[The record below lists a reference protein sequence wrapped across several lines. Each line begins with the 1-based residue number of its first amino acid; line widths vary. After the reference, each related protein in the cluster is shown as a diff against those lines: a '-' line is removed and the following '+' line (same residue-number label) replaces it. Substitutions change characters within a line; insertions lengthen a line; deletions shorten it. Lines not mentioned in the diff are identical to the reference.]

1 MKISL
6 IGFIGCEAF
15 SEVVFFLIENY
26 IKEMVRLFQIFILIF
41 MLVSIDVGASPQLLN
56 VASKASDHGTLVLG
70 RSTGIPGM
78 FGRFTVIL
86 NGKVLGMLGEN
97 QIIKKRLI
105 RGRYTL
111 TIRDDVE
118 YRKILGTKVRFS
130 INSSQIEYLIVNSE
144 KKTFDSRHRIV
155 VKKSKRD

>member
-1 MKISL
+1 
-6 IGFIGCEAF
+6 
-15 SEVVFFLIENY
+15 
-26 IKEMVRLFQIFILIF
+26 MVRPFQIFTLIF
-41 MLVSIDVGASPQLLN
+41 VLVSSDVGTSPQSLN
-56 VASKASDHGTLVLG
+56 VASTSSDHGTLVLG

-105 RGRYTL
+105 PGRYTL

-118 YRKILGTKVRFS
+118 YRKFLGTKVRFS

-144 KKTFDSRHRIV
+144 KKAFDSRYRIV
-155 VKKSKRD
+155 VKKVKRD

>member
-6 IGFIGCEAF
+6 TGFIDCVAI
-15 SEVVFFLIENY
+15 SELFLFFAKNY
-26 IKEMVRLFQIFILIF
+26 IKEMVKLFQIFTLIF
-41 MLVSIDVGASPQLLN
+41 MLVSNDVGASPQVLN
-56 VASKASDHGTLVLG
+56 VASKASDHGTLLLG

-105 RGRYTL
+105 PGRYTL
-111 TIRDDVE
+111 TIRDDVA
-118 YRKILGTKVRFS
+118 YRKFLGTKVKFS
-130 INSSQIEYLIVNSE
+130 INSGQIEYLIANSE
-144 KKTFDSRHRIV
+144 KKAFDSRYRIV
-155 VKKSKRD
+155 VKKVKRD

>member
-1 MKISL
+1 
-6 IGFIGCEAF
+6 
-15 SEVVFFLIENY
+15 
-26 IKEMVRLFQIFILIF
+26 MVRLFQIFKLIF
-41 MLVSIDVGASPQLLN
+41 LLVSCDVRASPQLLN
-56 VASKASDHGTLVLG
+56 VASTSSDHGTLVLG

-97 QIIKKRLI
+97 HIIYKRLI

-118 YRKILGTKVRFS
+118 YRKFIGTKVRIS
-130 INSSQIEYLIVNSE
+130 IKSSQIEYLIVNSE
-144 KKTFDSRHRIV
+144 KKAFDSRYRIV
-155 VKKSKRD
+155 VKKVKKD

>member
-1 MKISL
+1 
-6 IGFIGCEAF
+6 
-15 SEVVFFLIENY
+15 
-26 IKEMVRLFQIFILIF
+26 MVRLFQISNLLFILAVMSVQAVPQSLNF
-41 MLVSIDVGASPQLLN
+41 ASQ
-56 VASKASDHGTLVLG
+56 ASNQGTLTIG

-105 RGRYTL
+105 PGRYTL
-111 TIRDDVE
+111 AIRDDVE
-118 YRKILGTKVRFS
+118 YRKFLGTKVRFS

-144 KKTFDSRHRIV
+144 KKAFDSRYRIV
-155 VKKSKRD
+155 VKKVKRD

>member
-1 MKISL
+1 MSVQAVPQSL
-6 IGFIGCEAF
+6 NF
-15 SEVVFFLIENY
+15 
-26 IKEMVRLFQIFILIF
+26 
-41 MLVSIDVGASPQLLN
+41 ASQ
-56 VASKASDHGTLVLG
+56 ASNQGTLTIG
-70 RSTGIPGM
+70 RSIGIPGM

-118 YRKILGTKVRFS
+118 YRKFLGTTVRFS
-130 INSSQIEYLIVNSE
+130 IDTRQKKYLIVNSE
-144 KKTFDSRHRIV
+144 KKAFASHYRIV
-155 VKKSKRD
+155 VKKVKRD

>member
-1 MKISL
+1 
-6 IGFIGCEAF
+6 
-15 SEVVFFLIENY
+15 
-26 IKEMVRLFQIFILIF
+26 MVRLFQIFTLIF
-41 MLVSIDVGASPQLLN
+41 LLVSCDVGASPQLLN
-56 VASKASDHGTLVLG
+56 VASTSSDHGTLVLG

-118 YRKILGTKVRFS
+118 YRKFLGTNIRFS
-130 INSSQIEYLIVNSE
+130 INSGQIKYLIVNSE
-144 KKTFDSRHRIV
+144 KKAFDSRYSSV
-155 VKKSKRD
+155 VKKLKRY

>member
-1 MKISL
+1 
-6 IGFIGCEAF
+6 
-15 SEVVFFLIENY
+15 
-26 IKEMVRLFQIFILIF
+26 

-56 VASKASDHGTLVLG
+56 VGSKASDHGTLVLG

-105 RGRYTL
+105 PGRYTL

-118 YRKILGTKVRFS
+118 YRKFLGTKVRFS

-144 KKTFDSRHRIV
+144 KKAFDSRYRIV
-155 VKKSKRD
+155 VKKVKRD

>member
-1 MKISL
+1 M
-6 IGFIGCEAF
+6 
-15 SEVVFFLIENY
+15 
-26 IKEMVRLFQIFILIF
+26 IKLFQIFTLIF
-41 MLVSIDVGASPQLLN
+41 LLVSSGVGASPQLLN
-56 VASKASDHGTLVLG
+56 VSSTSSDHGTLVLG

-86 NGKVLGMLGEN
+86 NGKLMGMLGEN

-105 RGRYTL
+105 PGRYTL

-118 YRKILGTKVRFS
+118 YRKFLGTKVRFS

-144 KKTFDSRHRIV
+144 KKAFDSRYRIV
-155 VKKSKRD
+155 VKKLKRD

>member
-1 MKISL
+1 
-6 IGFIGCEAF
+6 
-15 SEVVFFLIENY
+15 
-26 IKEMVRLFQIFILIF
+26 MVRLFQILMLIF
-41 MLVSIDVGASPQLLN
+41 MLISNDVEASPQFLN
-56 VASKASDHGTLVLG
+56 VASKAADNGTLVLG

-105 RGRYTL
+105 QGRYTL

-118 YRKILGTKVRFS
+118 YRKFLGTNIRFS
-130 INSSQIEYLIVNSE
+130 INSGQVKYLIVNSE
-144 KKTFDSRHRIV
+144 KKAFDSRYRIV
-155 VKKSKRD
+155 VKKVKRD

>member
-1 MKISL
+1 
-6 IGFIGCEAF
+6 
-15 SEVVFFLIENY
+15 
-26 IKEMVRLFQIFILIF
+26 MVRLFQIFTLTF
-41 MLVSIDVGASPQLLN
+41 VFVSSGVGASPLLLN
-56 VASKASDHGTLVLG
+56 FDSKSSQHGTLVLG

-105 RGRYTL
+105 QGRYTL
-111 TIRDDVE
+111 AIRDDVE

-144 KKTFDSRHRIV
+144 KKAFDSRYRIV
-155 VKKSKRD
+155 VKKLKRD

>member
-1 MKISL
+1 
-6 IGFIGCEAF
+6 
-15 SEVVFFLIENY
+15 
-26 IKEMVRLFQIFILIF
+26 MVRLFQIFTLIF
-41 MLVSIDVGASPQLLN
+41 ALISSGVGASPQLLY
-56 VASKASDHGTLVLG
+56 VASTSSHHGTLVLG

-130 INSSQIEYLIVNSE
+130 INSNQIKYLIVNH
-144 KKTFDSRHRIV
+144 KKKAFDPRYRIV
-155 VKKSKRD
+155 VRKVGLPI

>member
-1 MKISL
+1 M
-6 IGFIGCEAF
+6 A
-15 SEVVFFLIENY
+15 
-26 IKEMVRLFQIFILIF
+26 RLFQIFTLIVL
-41 MLVSIDVGASPQLLN
+41 LVSCDVGASPQLLN
-56 VASKASDHGTLVLG
+56 VASTSSDHGTLVLG

-118 YRKILGTKVRFS
+118 YRKFLGTNIRFS
-130 INSSQIEYLIVNSE
+130 INSGQIKYLIVKSE
-144 KKTFDSRHRIV
+144 KKAFDSRYRIV
-155 VKKSKRD
+155 VKKVKRD

>member
-1 MKISL
+1 
-6 IGFIGCEAF
+6 
-15 SEVVFFLIENY
+15 
-26 IKEMVRLFQIFILIF
+26 MVRLFQIFTLIF
-41 MLVSIDVGASPQLLN
+41 ALISSGVGASPQLLY
-56 VASKASDHGTLVLG
+56 VASTSSHHGTLVLG

-105 RGRYTL
+105 PGRYTL

-118 YRKILGTKVRFS
+118 YRKFIGTKVRFS
-130 INSSQIEYLIVNSE
+130 VNSSQIKYLIVNSE
-144 KKTFDSRHRIV
+144 KKAFDSRYRIV
-155 VKKSKRD
+155 VKKLKRD

>member
-6 IGFIGCEAF
+6 IGFIDYIAI
-15 SEVVFFLIENY
+15 SELFLFLAKNY
-26 IKEMVRLFQIFILIF
+26 IKEMERLFQIFTLIF
-41 MLVSIDVGASPQLLN
+41 ILVSNDTEASPQLLN

-86 NGKVLGMLGEN
+86 NGKVLGKLGEN

-118 YRKILGTKVRFS
+118 YRKFLATKVRFS
-130 INSSQIEYLIVNSE
+130 INSGQIEYLIVNFE
-144 KKTFDSRHRIV
+144 KKAFDSRYRIV
-155 VKKSKRD
+155 VNMVKRE

>member
-1 MKISL
+1 
-6 IGFIGCEAF
+6 
-15 SEVVFFLIENY
+15 
-26 IKEMVRLFQIFILIF
+26 
-41 MLVSIDVGASPQLLN
+41 MLELPQLLN
-56 VASKASDHGTLVLG
+56 IASTSSDLGTPVRG

-118 YRKILGTKVRFS
+118 YRKFLGTKVRFS

-144 KKTFDSRHRIV
+144 KKAFDSRYRIV
-155 VKKSKRD
+155 VKKVKRD